1 MGHCPVGR
9 FIPACAGNS
18 ALLNAVPDGTSV
30 HPRLRGELAISVISL
45 RSRYGSSPLTR
56 GTRTLHRQ
64 RLLPIRFIPAY
75 AGNSVLSDILREPV
89 TVHPRLRGE
98 LIIAHNT
105 RTSAIGSSPL
115 TRGTPRS
122 RMTTIICL
130 RFIPAYAGNSESHPA
145 FVSSTAVHP
154 RLRGELMN
162 FDFVHHYFSGSSPL
176 TRGTHLK
183 TV

>member
-1 MGHCPVGR
+1 M
-9 FIPACAGNS
+9 
-18 ALLNAVPDGTSV
+18 
-30 HPRLRGELAISVISL
+30 
-45 RSRYGSSPLTR
+45 
-56 GTRTLHRQ
+56 
-64 RLLPIRFIPAY
+64 
-75 AGNSVLSDILREPV
+75 

-176 TRGTHLK
+176 TRGTLSGVSAITINDRFIPAYAGNSWTMCLWTHFFSVHPRLRGELVEQEGVSNSSAGSSPL
-183 TV
+183 TRGTRRW